1 MKAVFVSY
9 NQALTDPMQEIL
21 DDLGVRGF
29 TKWELTMGRG
39 SFDGEPHYGTHAW
52 PSMNSS
58 MLMIVEDEKV
68 APLLDAFRKL
78 DSQTKMQGSRAFV
91 WNIEQLMRRCAASL
105 RYGGPAHAAVA
116 PPRCGAPRPPPPR
129 RGGPPPGGASPPY
142 VPGENEG
149 CRADDVLRRFGR
161 MACYSKS
168 SVFMIFMIRNWRRST
183 VSMANN
189 TTDATAPTAAKM
201 KPPVMNFHSVRKM
214 NTTSAIEQSVI
225 RNFRPF
231 ITVG

>member
-91 WNIEQLMRRCAASL
+91 WNTQPRLARGAASF
-105 RYGGPAHAAVA
+105 RT
-116 PPRCGAPRPPPPR
+116 
-129 RGGPPPGGASPPY
+129 GGPPRAGRPS
-142 VPGENEG
+142 VCSGENEG

>member
-58 MLMIVEDEKV
+58 MLMIVEDEKA

-91 WNIEQLMRRCAASL
+91 WNIEQ
-105 RYGGPAHAAVA
+105 
-116 PPRCGAPRPPPPR
+116 
-129 RGGPPPGGASPPY
+129 
-142 VPGENEG
+142 
-149 CRADDVLRRFGR
+149 
-161 MACYSKS
+161 
-168 SVFMIFMIRNWRRST
+168 
-183 VSMANN
+183 
-189 TTDATAPTAAKM
+189 
-201 KPPVMNFHSVRKM
+201 VM
-214 NTTSAIEQSVI
+214 
-225 RNFRPF
+225 
-231 ITVG
+231 